1 MPQSESPN
9 LGVTASEAILSAA
22 RLSEYGSAGP
32 SSSGPSSSGPSS
44 ESPASQQRQVRS
56 YVRSFAATNYLL
68 GKRGSALG
76 EGLCLEEPQVREL
89 LQEVTEQLSNGV
101 QANRARVLAAEVGRV
116 MRSLS
121 TQRLK

>member
-1 MPQSESPN
+1 MPQDETSPPS
-9 LGVTASEAILSAA
+9 LGLTAAEAILSAA
-22 RLSEYGSAGP
+22 RLTEFG
-32 SSSGPSSSGPSS
+32 SSGPHSSTGPVS
-44 ESPASQQRQVRS
+44 EPPASQQRQVRS

-76 EGLCLEEPQVREL
+76 EGLWLEEPQVREL

-101 QANRARVLAAEVGRV
+101 QANRARVLAAEVGRL

-121 TQRLK
+121 TQKLK

>member
-9 LGVTASEAILSAA
+9 LGMTASEAILSAA
-22 RLSEYGSAGP
+22 QLSEYGS
-32 SSSGPSSSGPSS
+32 SGPGSSGPSS
-44 ESPASQQRQVRS
+44 EAPASQQRQVRS

>member
-1 MPQSESPN
+1 MPQNESPN
-9 LGVTASEAILSAA
+9 PGLGVTASEAILSAA
-22 RLSEYGSAGP
+22 RLSERASSPPSHTAGP
-32 SSSGPSSSGPSS
+32 AS
-44 ESPASQQRQVRS
+44 EPPASQQRQVRS

-76 EGLCLEEPQVREL
+76 EGLWLDEPQVREL

-101 QANRARVLAAEVGRV
+101 QANRARVLAAEVGRL

-121 TQRLK
+121 TQKLK

>member
-1 MPQSESPN
+1 MPQDETSPPS
-9 LGVTASEAILSAA
+9 LGLTAAEAILSAA
-22 RLSEYGSAGP
+22 RLTEFG
-32 SSSGPSSSGPSS
+32 SSGPNSSGPVS
-44 ESPASQQRQVRS
+44 EPPASQQRQVRS

-76 EGLCLEEPQVREL
+76 EGLWLEEPQVREL

-101 QANRARVLAAEVGRV
+101 QANRARVLAAEVGRL

-121 TQRLK
+121 TQKLK

>member
-1 MPQSESPN
+1 MPNDGSHNPN
-9 LGVTASEAILSAA
+9 LGVTASEALLSAA
-22 RLSEYGSAGP
+22 RLSELVSQGAHGAGP
-32 SSSGPSSSGPSS
+32 AS
-44 ESPASQQRQVRS
+44 EPPASQQRQVRC

-76 EGLCLEEPQVREL
+76 EGLWLEEPQVREL

-101 QANRARVLAAEVGRV
+101 QANRARVLAAEVGRL

-121 TQRLK
+121 TQKLK

>member
-1 MPQSESPN
+1 MPQSDSPYPS

-22 RLSEYGSAGP
+22 RLSEQGP
-32 SSSGPSSSGPSS
+32 SGAPSGPAS
-44 ESPASQQRQVRS
+44 EPPASQQRQVRS

-76 EGLCLEEPQVREL
+76 EGLWLEEPQVREL

-101 QANRARVLAAEVGRV
+101 QANRARVLAAEVGRL

-121 TQRLK
+121 TQKLK

>member
-1 MPQSESPN
+1 MPESESPNPN

-22 RLSEYGSAGP
+22 RLSEFGAAGP
-32 SSSGPSSSGPSS
+32 HSSGPAS
-44 ESPASQQRQVRS
+44 EPPASQQRQVRC

-76 EGLCLEEPQVREL
+76 EGLWLDEPQVREL

-101 QANRARVLAAEVGRV
+101 QANRARVLAAEVGRL

-121 TQRLK
+121 TQKLK

>member
-22 RLSEYGSAGP
+22 QLSEYGS
-32 SSSGPSSSGPSS
+32 SGPSSGPSS
-44 ESPASQQRQVRS
+44 EAPPSQQRQVRS